1 MDLVGKML
9 AGRYEI
15 LEEIGKG
22 GMAYVYKAHCHFLN
36 RLVAIKVLK
45 EELRDDKEFVH
56 RFNTEAQAA
65 ARITNPH
72 VVSIYDVGFENGL
85 YYIVMEYVDGIT
97 LKEYIAEKHIL
108 PWRQAAE
115 FAAQICEGLSA
126 AHKQNVIHRDI
137 KPQNIIMT
145 DKQVLKVTD
154 FGIAR
159 ATTQATTTTST
170 STIGTVHYLSPEQA
184 RGGYTNE
191 RTDIYSLGVV
201 LYEMLTGR
209 LPFNDNT
216 AVAIAIKHIQEKPVL
231 PRILNSDIPKAMEN
245 IVMKALNKEQS
256 LRYASADEFLSDLKK
271 VIKNPNTSIR
281 AAAAED
287 INATIKRDPIGDE
300 DIDNYRRSHNQMQAN
315 GVQNDSEPNR
325 YAEKLDRDIEENRR
339 RRMDRQRQIREQK
352 KKEKRITFAAILA
365 AIVVLAGV
373 IFLIKGP
380 MSAIFGGGDK
390 VTIPNLIDMKLTD
403 AQNQYKPQG
412 FSIVK
417 NGERESDKEAGTI
430 LEQDKAA
437 GTEISGKD
445 IRIFVVV
452 SSGSKTAAELKNV
465 DDYAKLK
472 VDDAKAKISASGF
485 RVNVVE
491 EESSDTAAG
500 IVIRQEPAAGS
511 KAASG
516 SLVTLYVSKGSDSK
530 TDNKSNTTTDNSSKT
545 NTDKKN
551 EQQTPS
557 STDNSQSGNSNN
569 GTGNGGSSHSSNS
582 GSNSSSSNNG
592 SNGSSNGGSTGG
604 SNSGTTGGSS
614 HSSSGGSTGG
624 SSGGS
629 SGDSSGGSSGSGG
642 TGNGAPGITN

>member
-22 GMAYVYKAHCHFLN
+22 GMAYVYKARCHFLN

-97 LKEYIAEKHIL
+97 LKGYIAEKHVL
-108 PWRQAAE
+108 PWRQAAD

-209 LPFNDNT
+209 LPFDDNT
-216 AVAIAIKHIQEKPVL
+216 AVAIAIKHIQEDPVL
-231 PRILNSDIPKAMEN
+231 PRILNRDIPKAMED

-256 LRYASADEFLSDLKK
+256 LRYASADEFLADIKK
-271 VIKNPNTSIR
+271 VIKNPNTSI
-281 AAAAED
+281 AASTAED
-287 INATIKRDPIGDE
+287 IDATIKRDPIGDE
-300 DIDNYRRSHNQMQAN
+300 DIDNYRRSHNQASVN
-315 GVQNDSEPNR
+315 NARAGVEAEQ
-325 YAEKLDRDIEENRR
+325 YAQKLDRDIEENRR

-352 KKEKRITFAAILA
+352 KKEKRITVAAILA
-365 AIVVLAGV
+365 AVVVLAGV

-380 MSAIFGGGDK
+380 LSDIFGGGDK

-445 IRIFVVV
+445 VRIFVVV
-452 SSGSKTAAELKNV
+452 SSGSKTAADLKNIE
-465 DDYAKLK
+465 DYAKLK

-491 EESSDTAAG
+491 EENKDTAAG

-516 SLVTLYVSKGSDSK
+516 SLITLYVSKGSTDNSDSK
-530 TDNKSNTTTDNSSKT
+530 SDTNTDNSSKS
-545 NTDKKN
+545 NTDKKT

-557 STDNSQSGNSNN
+557 TTGGSQSGGSNN
-569 GTGNGGSSHSSNS
+569 GSNNNGSSSSSSNS
-582 GSNSSSSNNG
+582 GSN
-592 SNGSSNGGSTGG
+592 GSSHNGGSG
-604 SNSGTTGGSS
+604 TGGSS
-614 HSSSGGSTGG
+614 NGSTGG
-624 SSGGS
+624 SSSNSSGNSSSNGS
-629 SGDSSGGSSGSGG
+629 SSGSNGSSSSGSSGSNGAA
-642 TGNGAPGITN
+642 NGAPTISN